1 MTTLF
6 QTKIINS
13 YIIKLFLSFCLL
25 AFSYISPILA
35 QKDSVN
41 SSNYLLIINSYTEAA
56 PWSFRM
62 ISAITE
68 YAQNS
73 PQLALY
79 TEHMNMLMMD
89 TDSTLNEF
97 RQAVLEKYKRHSPR
111 MLILLGNSSMI
122 LRDDFRKM
130 WGNIPIILC
139 AEEDYI
145 GPKEF
150 YLQKKPIE
158 LTARTPIA
166 DMAQPYNLTFL
177 HSNFYIKENIDLI
190 CRMTPDIKNF
200 IFIGDERQNNQTY
213 NMVIKQEL
221 KKSHPDINYQFI
233 SPRKMQTNHLLDT
246 LYTVDPKTTGIL
258 FSSWFYKHTFA
269 GNTSLVTNSHLLV
282 STTSAP
288 LFSLG
293 MMTIKDNAGGIIG
306 GYIYDQHVY
315 SQKIIQTIQSIL
327 NGKQASEIPFYEPS
341 DAAPTI
347 NYNVLLR
354 KGMSPYLCPP
364 GTIFFNKPPT
374 FWEQYGYFI
383 LGTIVCFILLALF
396 FQYRISHLNKLK
408 KIQQKEIDTMT
419 SYKNLINNMPIL
431 YMQEELIMNEEGT
444 PIELVYRNVN
454 AHFEKSFFRK
464 EDVVGKKASEIFPES
479 MPEFLHFTKM
489 SLAENKA
496 ITFPYY
502 FKQIDTFYDVVLK
515 GTHHNN
521 IVDIFCLDSTEL
533 HKAQQKLSA
542 TNNKLAMALD
552 VANIVPWKWDLRSKT
567 ILCDINRPI
576 ELSTNDKDVN
586 EEQLAVPDSQYFSK
600 IFKEDRKRV
609 EKAYD
614 DLIEGRSD
622 KVREEYRVINV
633 QNNIHR
639 IEWVEAQ
646 AAVETRDE
654 NGKPLTLVGSSLVIT
669 TRKKMEMELTT
680 ARDRAEE
687 SNRLKSAFLAN
698 MSHEIRTPLNAI
710 VGFSGILAS
719 TDEEEEKQEYVSIIE
734 NNNTLLLQL
743 ISDILDLSKIEAGTL
758 EFQYSNIDLNKMLN
772 ELTSSLQLKIKS
784 EKVQLTC
791 HLAEKNCFIH
801 TEKNRLSQLL
811 INLISNA
818 IKFTTEGYI
827 RFGYELR
834 GKEIY
839 FYVSDTGC
847 GIPKDKQKSI
857 FGRFVKLNS
866 FEQGTGLGLSICQT
880 LVEHMGGTIG
890 VDSEEGK
897 GSTFWFTL
905 PYKAAIAV
913 EESIK
918 KEEIQPISIEKNKFT
933 ILIAED
939 NESNYKLFASILKGE
954 YQLIHAWDGQE
965 AVEMFKQ
972 YNPQIILMD
981 INMPVMDG
989 YEATKEIRKYSA
1001 KVPIIAIT
1009 AFAYASDE
1017 QRVMESGF
1025 DGYMPKPINAR
1036 LLKAQLTEIM
1046 QKRIILL

>member
-35 QKDSVN
+35 QKNSVN

-150 YLQKKPIE
+150 YLQKKPVE

-654 NGKPLTLVGSSLVIT
+654 NGKPLTLVGSSQVIT

-954 YQLIHAWDGQE
+954 YQLIHDWDGQE

>member
-6 QTKIINS
+6 QTQIINS

-150 YLQKKPIE
+150 YLQKKPVE

-269 GNTSLVTNSHLLV
+269 GDTSLVTNSHLLV

-654 NGKPLTLVGSSLVIT
+654 NGKPLTLVGSSQVIT

>member
-150 YLQKKPIE
+150 YLQKKPVE

-654 NGKPLTLVGSSLVIT
+654 NGKPLTLVGSSQVIT

-954 YQLIHAWDGQE
+954 YQLIHDWDGQE

>member
-35 QKDSVN
+35 QKNSVN

-150 YLQKKPIE
+150 YLQKKPVE

>member
-150 YLQKKPIE
+150 YLQKKPVE

-654 NGKPLTLVGSSLVIT
+654 NGKPLTLGGSSLVIT

>member
-41 SSNYLLIINSYTEAA
+41 SSNYLLIVNSYTEAA

-150 YLQKKPIE
+150 YLQKKPVE

>member
-97 RQAVLEKYKRHSPR
+97 RQTVLEKYKQHSPR

-150 YLQKKPIE
+150 YLQKKPVE

-221 KKSHPDINYQFI
+221 KKSHPNINYQFI

-791 HLAEKNCFIH
+791 HPAEENCFIH

-818 IKFTTEGYI
+818 IKLTTEGYI

>member
-139 AEEDYI
+139 AEENYI

-150 YLQKKPIE
+150 YLQKKPVE
-158 LTARTPIA
+158 LTVRTPIA

>member
-97 RQAVLEKYKRHSPR
+97 RQTVLEKYKQHSPR

-150 YLQKKPIE
+150 YLQKKPVE

-489 SLAENKA
+489 SLAENRA

>member
-150 YLQKKPIE
+150 YLQKKPVE

-269 GNTSLVTNSHLLV
+269 GDTSLVTNSHLLV

-567 ILCDINRPI
+567 ILCDFNRPI

>member
-150 YLQKKPIE
+150 YLQKKPVE

-791 HLAEKNCFIH
+791 HLAEKNSFIH

>member
-150 YLQKKPIE
+150 YLQKKPVE

-552 VANIVPWKWDLRSKT
+552 VDNIVPWKWDLRSKT

>member
-35 QKDSVN
+35 QKNSVN

-150 YLQKKPIE
+150 YLQKKPVE

-954 YQLIHAWDGQE
+954 YQLIHDWDGQE

>member
-1 MTTLF
+1 
-6 QTKIINS
+6 
-13 YIIKLFLSFCLL
+13 
-25 AFSYISPILA
+25 
-35 QKDSVN
+35 
-41 SSNYLLIINSYTEAA
+41 
-56 PWSFRM
+56 
-62 ISAITE
+62 
-68 YAQNS
+68 
-73 PQLALY
+73 
-79 TEHMNMLMMD
+79 
-89 TDSTLNEF
+89 
-97 RQAVLEKYKRHSPR
+97 
-111 MLILLGNSSMI
+111 
-122 LRDDFRKM
+122 
-130 WGNIPIILC
+130 
-139 AEEDYI
+139 
-145 GPKEF
+145 
-150 YLQKKPIE
+150 
-158 LTARTPIA
+158 
-166 DMAQPYNLTFL
+166 
-177 HSNFYIKENIDLI
+177 
-190 CRMTPDIKNF
+190 
-200 IFIGDERQNNQTY
+200 
-213 NMVIKQEL
+213 
-221 KKSHPDINYQFI
+221 
-233 SPRKMQTNHLLDT
+233 
-246 LYTVDPKTTGIL
+246 
-258 FSSWFYKHTFA
+258 
-269 GNTSLVTNSHLLV
+269 
-282 STTSAP
+282 
-288 LFSLG
+288 
-293 MMTIKDNAGGIIG
+293 
-306 GYIYDQHVY
+306 
-315 SQKIIQTIQSIL
+315 
-327 NGKQASEIPFYEPS
+327 
-341 DAAPTI
+341 
-347 NYNVLLR
+347 
-354 KGMSPYLCPP
+354 
-364 GTIFFNKPPT
+364 
-374 FWEQYGYFI
+374 
-383 LGTIVCFILLALF
+383 
-396 FQYRISHLNKLK
+396 
-408 KIQQKEIDTMT
+408 
-419 SYKNLINNMPIL
+419 
-431 YMQEELIMNEEGT
+431 
-444 PIELVYRNVN
+444 
-454 AHFEKSFFRK
+454 
-464 EDVVGKKASEIFPES
+464 
-479 MPEFLHFTKM
+479 
-489 SLAENKA
+489 
-496 ITFPYY
+496 
-502 FKQIDTFYDVVLK
+502 
-515 GTHHNN
+515 
-521 IVDIFCLDSTEL
+521 
-533 HKAQQKLSA
+533 
-542 TNNKLAMALD
+542 MALD

-698 MSHEIRTPLNAI
+698 MSHEIRTPLNTI

-791 HLAEKNCFIH
+791 HPAEENCFIH

-939 NESNYKLFASILKGE
+939 LS
-954 YQLIHAWDGQE
+954 LIH
-965 AVEMFKQ
+965 
-972 YNPQIILMD
+972 I
-981 INMPVMDG
+981 
-989 YEATKEIRKYSA
+989 
-1001 KVPIIAIT
+1001 
-1009 AFAYASDE
+1009 
-1017 QRVMESGF
+1017 
-1025 DGYMPKPINAR
+1025 
-1036 LLKAQLTEIM
+1036 
-1046 QKRIILL
+1046 

>member
-35 QKDSVN
+35 QKNSVN

-97 RQAVLEKYKRHSPR
+97 RQTVLEKYKQHSPR

-150 YLQKKPIE
+150 YLQKKPVE

-521 IVDIFCLDSTEL
+521 TVDIFCLDSTEL

>member
-150 YLQKKPIE
+150 YLQKKPVE

-905 PYKAAIAV
+905 SYKAAIAV

>member
-150 YLQKKPIE
+150 YLQKKPVE

-489 SLAENKA
+489 SLAENRA

-502 FKQIDTFYDVVLK
+502 FKRVDTFYDVVLK

-622 KVREEYRVINV
+622 KVKEEYRVINV

>member
-150 YLQKKPIE
+150 YLQKKPVE

-419 SYKNLINNMPIL
+419 SYKNLINNMLIL

>member
-150 YLQKKPIE
+150 YLQKKPVE

-827 RFGYELR
+827 RFGYEPR

>member
-150 YLQKKPIE
+150 YLQKKPVE

-177 HSNFYIKENIDLI
+177 HSNFYIKENMI

-354 KGMSPYLCPP
+354 KGCPP

>member
-150 YLQKKPIE
+150 YLQKKPVE

-419 SYKNLINNMPIL
+419 SYKTLINNMPIL

>member
-150 YLQKKPIE
+150 YLQKKPVE

-282 STTSAP
+282 STTSVP

>member
-150 YLQKKPIE
+150 YLQKKPVE

-719 TDEEEEKQEYVSIIE
+719 TDEDEEKQEYVSIIE

>member
-1 MTTLF
+1 M
-6 QTKIINS
+6 
-13 YIIKLFLSFCLL
+13 
-25 AFSYISPILA
+25 
-35 QKDSVN
+35 
-41 SSNYLLIINSYTEAA
+41 
-56 PWSFRM
+56 
-62 ISAITE
+62 
-68 YAQNS
+68 
-73 PQLALY
+73 
-79 TEHMNMLMMD
+79 
-89 TDSTLNEF
+89 
-97 RQAVLEKYKRHSPR
+97 
-111 MLILLGNSSMI
+111 
-122 LRDDFRKM
+122 
-130 WGNIPIILC
+130 
-139 AEEDYI
+139 
-145 GPKEF
+145 
-150 YLQKKPIE
+150 
-158 LTARTPIA
+158 
-166 DMAQPYNLTFL
+166 
-177 HSNFYIKENIDLI
+177 
-190 CRMTPDIKNF
+190 
-200 IFIGDERQNNQTY
+200 
-213 NMVIKQEL
+213 
-221 KKSHPDINYQFI
+221 
-233 SPRKMQTNHLLDT
+233 
-246 LYTVDPKTTGIL
+246 
-258 FSSWFYKHTFA
+258 
-269 GNTSLVTNSHLLV
+269 
-282 STTSAP
+282 
-288 LFSLG
+288 
-293 MMTIKDNAGGIIG
+293 
-306 GYIYDQHVY
+306 
-315 SQKIIQTIQSIL
+315 
-327 NGKQASEIPFYEPS
+327 
-341 DAAPTI
+341 
-347 NYNVLLR
+347 
-354 KGMSPYLCPP
+354 
-364 GTIFFNKPPT
+364 
-374 FWEQYGYFI
+374 
-383 LGTIVCFILLALF
+383 
-396 FQYRISHLNKLK
+396 
-408 KIQQKEIDTMT
+408 
-419 SYKNLINNMPIL
+419 
-431 YMQEELIMNEEGT
+431 
-444 PIELVYRNVN
+444 
-454 AHFEKSFFRK
+454 
-464 EDVVGKKASEIFPES
+464 
-479 MPEFLHFTKM
+479 
-489 SLAENKA
+489 
-496 ITFPYY
+496 
-502 FKQIDTFYDVVLK
+502 
-515 GTHHNN
+515 
-521 IVDIFCLDSTEL
+521 
-533 HKAQQKLSA
+533 
-542 TNNKLAMALD
+542 
-552 VANIVPWKWDLRSKT
+552 
-567 ILCDINRPI
+567 
-576 ELSTNDKDVN
+576 
-586 EEQLAVPDSQYFSK
+586 
-600 IFKEDRKRV
+600 
-609 EKAYD
+609 
-614 DLIEGRSD
+614 
-622 KVREEYRVINV
+622 
-633 QNNIHR
+633 
-639 IEWVEAQ
+639 
-646 AAVETRDE
+646 
-654 NGKPLTLVGSSLVIT
+654 
-669 TRKKMEMELTT
+669 
-680 ARDRAEE
+680 
-687 SNRLKSAFLAN
+687 
-698 MSHEIRTPLNAI
+698 
-710 VGFSGILAS
+710 
-719 TDEEEEKQEYVSIIE
+719 SIIE

-905 PYKAAIAV
+905 SYKAAIAV

>member
-35 QKDSVN
+35 QKDSVD

-97 RQAVLEKYKRHSPR
+97 RQTVLEKYKQHSPR

-150 YLQKKPIE
+150 YLQKKPVE

-489 SLAENKA
+489 SLAENRA

>member
-150 YLQKKPIE
+150 YLQKKPVE

-341 DAAPTI
+341 DVAPTI

>member
-35 QKDSVN
+35 QKNSVN

-97 RQAVLEKYKRHSPR
+97 RQTVLEKYKQHSPR

-150 YLQKKPIE
+150 YLQKKPVE

-221 KKSHPDINYQFI
+221 KKSHPNINYQFI